1 MYNRFVHRDWQCV
14 CLSVFECHFRSRCPL
29 AAATHCEL
37 KFHILSWK
45 APWHSS
51 SPHLHCSSEPAPW
64 TCGVR
69 RWFLGQFPRSPAAVR
84 SRCRRA
90 SDPTGRLRSSP
101 SSRFLY
107 QDQAWLFVF
116 CTSDNTTR
124 SLLSQYGVMAV
135 VGNSE
140 SGSAIENYIRVIE
153 RQLSSDWRTV
163 SLSVASID
171 TARFIFASHIG
182 VFLLINFKIWIGPCF
197 TILILFS
204 CTKAELFYL

>member
-1 MYNRFVHRDWQCV
+1 MNHRFVHRDWQCV

-51 SPHLHCSSEPAPW
+51 SAHLHCSSEPAPW

-69 RWFLGQFPRSPAAVR
+69 RWSLGQFPPSPAAVR

-116 CTSDNTTR
+116 CTSENTLGACFLSMVLWPWSVTR
-124 SLLSQYGVMAV
+124 KAEVLQRTT
-135 VGNSE
+135 
-140 SGSAIENYIRVIE
+140 SGSFGDSY
-153 RQLSSDWRTV
+153 
-163 SLSVASID
+163 
-171 TARFIFASHIG
+171 HMIG
-182 VFLLINFKIWIGPCF
+182 GPCHC
-197 TILILFS
+197 LLHP
-204 CTKAELFYL
+204 